1 MTRKLRGVKGKDA
14 VKAFLKAGGEL
25 RHGKGDHINIKMP
38 NGMIVTIPGTGELRI
53 GLLQA
58 AIKTVS

>member
-25 RHGKGDHINIKMP
+25 RPGKGDHINIKMP
-38 NGMIVTIPGTGELRI
+38 NGMIVTIPGTGELRV
-53 GLLQA
+53 GLL
-58 AIKTVS
+58 